1 MAAFPC
7 MTIFFLVSSTLAQIV
22 FSDPGPFEVCSYSVT
37 SVSEIK
43 LHGELFLLTYCVC
56 TLFAEIFKPHD
67 YSKWPM
73 PPCKMYYP
81 LDPLYDANCPE
92 VTAYVCATNGHTY
105 KNECLLCVD
114 QWEFGPYIEFD
125 KYRKCD

>member
-7 MTIFFLVSSTLAQIV
+7 MTVFFLVSSTLAQIV
-22 FSDPGPFEVCSYSVT
+22 FS
-37 SVSEIK
+37 
-43 LHGELFLLTYCVC
+43 
-56 TLFAEIFKPHD
+56 EIFKPHD

-105 KNECLLCVD
+105 KNECFLCVD
-114 QWEFGPYIEFD
+114 QWEFGPYIKFD

>member
-1 MAAFPC
+1 
-7 MTIFFLVSSTLAQIV
+7 
-22 FSDPGPFEVCSYSVT
+22 SVT

-105 KNECLLCVD
+105 KNECFLCVD
-114 QWEFGPYIEFD
+114 Q
-125 KYRKCD
+125 